1 MLIQIQ
7 NEDVC
12 CESFRVLCN
21 IVKDRRYMKP
31 IVNLKILEAVVVLLN
46 HNSRE
51 IVYFS
56 LGILINMMLHE
67 PIK

>member
-1 MLIQIQ
+1 
-7 NEDVC
+7 
-12 CESFRVLCN
+12 
-21 IVKDRRYMKP
+21 MKP

-51 IVYFS
+51 IVFFA

-67 PIK
+67 AIKFLFSNKMKIKFLGKDLEG

>member
-1 MLIQIQ
+1 
-7 NEDVC
+7 
-12 CESFRVLCN
+12 
-21 IVKDRRYMKP
+21 MKP

-51 IVYFS
+51 IVFFA

-67 PIK
+67 PIKYVFWLEVFNGFYLERGLEGLYFKKP

>member
-1 MLIQIQ
+1 
-7 NEDVC
+7 
-12 CESFRVLCN
+12 
-21 IVKDRRYMKP
+21 MKP

-51 IVYFS
+51 IVYFA

-67 PIK
+67 PIKFNYLQNEILIS